1 MARVREATG
10 PSTIVITARRNEPTL
25 KNTADK
31 KVAAKIPLIKL
42 CTGVF
47 LAGLPAM
54 MSGSFDTRAL
64 SRYTA
69 AVVLAAARHAASM
82 STMNFFFS
90 IDDDKNLSAYP
101 LLFLLLY
108 AEQAGQPRAVKAWM
122 MNRKKFESKRVEV

>member
-47 LAGLPAM
+47 FAGLPAM

-64 SRYTA
+64 SRYA
-69 AVVLAAARHAASM
+69 AGVVLAAARRAANS
-82 STMNFFFS
+82 SKMNFFFS
-90 IDDDKNLSAYP
+90 MDKNFSAYP